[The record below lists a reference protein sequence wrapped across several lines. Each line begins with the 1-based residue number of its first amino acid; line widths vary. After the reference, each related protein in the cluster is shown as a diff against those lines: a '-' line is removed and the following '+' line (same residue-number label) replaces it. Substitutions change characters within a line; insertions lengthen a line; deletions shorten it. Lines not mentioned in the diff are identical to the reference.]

1 MRNNFLGILIL
12 FLGILIIVCQ
22 SQTTKKSKVSSQNT
36 SSRRCQ
42 KPKNGQHICFC
53 GKNKTEFDRLKGEKC
68 VLGKIV
74 QPSAQ
79 SKPAALRLTTKP
91 IHQSARDDNEKL
103 LGCSGLIFKPSTDE
117 DRKAYVPLRNVS
129 VEAWID
135 SFAADVTLTQV
146 FFNQEEN
153 NIEAI
158 YVFPIEENA
167 AVYSF
172 TAQIDDRTITATLKE
187 KKVAEEEYDSA
198 IKQGQTAVLM
208 RQSKKTLD
216 TFTINIGALPP
227 GKECRVKIQYV
238 TELDLIDGSSI
249 RFVVPTTIAPR
260 YNPSLGHLQSPDNT
274 NSEYVQ
280 KTPYSMWFQAHV
292 LRNEQYKIT
301 QVANLSHAVNVSM
314 SPKSIDVSL
323 QGIALDRDIIL
334 DIDLPNNRPMTHVSI
349 EQYNDTSNHAILLAF
364 TPSLSDLMKVSS
376 DNNEANTEFIFI
388 VDCSGSMSE
397 GSRIGLAKEALLL
410 FIRSLPVGSHF
421 NIIRF
426 GSRFD
431 ILFKDEVLTTVYN
444 EETAK
449 KAEVLTNSIS
459 ADFGG
464 TELLEPLKY
473 LKDHPPIDN
482 RSRQIFLLTDG
493 EISNTDEV
501 IELCRS
507 MSSSTRIFS
516 FGLGDSAS
524 RSLVKGL
531 ARTTNGYFIFIP
543 PNAKV
548 DTYVGSQFG
557 RALQPSLVN
566 ARLEWHGL
574 STNGSQAPKTI
585 PPIYVDDRVLVYQL
599 LEGNELKGH
608 NISVDLMIGEQKINS
623 IQLNSNIVQKKDT
636 IRRLAAKALIQEL
649 QHENYNVQQQQQNK
663 YYSNEDSST
672 ENNSTEDN
680 SSKNNST
687 LEQRITNLSLNHQI
701 LSPYTAFVGVETTS
715 PKNNNTYSKVRHTP
729 IQISNDVKQL
739 LNFQPS
745 YQSSRYSALAPRPSA
760 KWRSSSYN
768 DRGNYQSFQFGLA
781 GPPGPSSMSG
791 YISYNRIAFTTTS
804 ISTTTSSLLSTDP
817 VRWLVNQQLFS
828 GAWLLN
834 DKEIKMLTKG
844 KTLSTFTSTITQ
856 NRDALS
862 TALAVAV
869 LETKYA
875 DQKNLWN
882 AVVAKGRK
890 QLENFGVKND
900 QIDILI
906 NDMKKKL

>member
-1 MRNNFLGILIL
+1 MRNIVLGILIL

-22 SQTTKKSKVSSQNT
+22 SQTTKKSKVSAQNT

-249 RFVVPTTIAPR
+249 RFVIPTTIAPR
-260 YNPSLGHLQSPDNT
+260 YNPSLGHLQTPDNT

-301 QVANLSHAVNVSM
+301 QVANLSHAVNVTM

-334 DIDLPNNRPMTHVSI
+334 DIDLPNNRPMTHASI

-397 GSRIGLAKEALLL
+397 GSRIGLAKEAMLL

-473 LKDHPPIDN
+473 LKDRPPINN

-649 QHENYNVQQQQQNK
+649 QHENYNLQQENK
-663 YYSNEDSST
+663 D
-672 ENNSTEDN
+672 
-680 SSKNNST
+680 NST
-687 LEQRITNLSLNHQI
+687 LEERITKLSLNHQI

-715 PKNNNTYSKVRHTP
+715 PKNNNTYAKVRHIP
-729 IQISNDVKQL
+729 IQISNDDKHL

-745 YQSSRYSALAPRPSA
+745 YQSSQYSNLAPMPMMASSYSGMRPSP
-760 KWRSSSYN
+760 WHSPSYPS
-768 DRGNYQSFQFGLA
+768 RRKHYQSSQFRPSGLA
-781 GPPGPSSMSG
+781 GFQGVADPSSMSG
-791 YISYNRIAFTTTS
+791 HISYDSIGFGTSS
-804 ISTTTSSLLSTDP
+804 ISTTTSSLLPTDP

-834 DKEIKMLTKG
+834 DEQIKKLTNG

-856 NRDALS
+856 NKDALS

-890 QLENFGVKND
+890 QLQNFGVKND
-900 QIDILI
+900 QIDLLI